1 MHKNLSLTSSIKI
14 FSISLGLWTNL
25 SSTCFKNVFKH
36 ELTKFDLKQ
45 IIQRNYKY
53 VYEILTLRE
62 IHVIPSLINHL
73 KYCLTYRLLSSKGN
87 FLLFPLEVFTQQKQH
102 LLISMKLTSCV
113 IKHNASKMVE
123 SKWCVDIWFWFQI
136 ISVASMSFM

>member
-1 MHKNLSLTSSIKI
+1 VHKNMWLTSSIKI
-14 FSISLGLWTNL
+14 FSISLDLWTNL
-25 SSTCFKNVFKH
+25 NSTCLKNVIQALIDKLWFK
-36 ELTKFDLKQ
+36 TD
-45 IIQRNYKY
+45 KY

-73 KYCLTYRLLSSKGN
+73 KYCPTYRFLSSEGN

-102 LLISMKLTSCV
+102 LLISTKLTSCV

-136 ISVASMSFM
+136 ISVASMGFM

>member
-1 MHKNLSLTSSIKI
+1 MHKNMWLTSSIKI
-14 FSISLGLWTNL
+14 FSISLDLWTNL
-25 SSTCFKNVFKH
+25 NSTCLKNVIQALIDKLWFK
-36 ELTKFDLKQ
+36 TD
-45 IIQRNYKY
+45 KY

-73 KYCLTYRLLSSKGN
+73 KYCPTYRFLSSEGN

-102 LLISMKLTSCV
+102 LLISTKLTSCV

-136 ISVASMSFM
+136 ISVASMGFM